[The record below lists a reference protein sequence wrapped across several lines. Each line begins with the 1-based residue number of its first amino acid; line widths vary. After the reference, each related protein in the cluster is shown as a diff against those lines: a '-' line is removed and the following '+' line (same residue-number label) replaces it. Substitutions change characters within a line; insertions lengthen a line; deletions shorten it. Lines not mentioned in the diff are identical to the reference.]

1 MNIDQMVRSVMIFF
15 LELNN
20 INNNKLQRK
29 INGFSLLL
37 TA

>member
-1 MNIDQMVRSVMIFF
+1 MNIDQEDRSVMNFF
-15 LELNN
+15 LENN

-29 INGFSLLL
+29 INGFSLFL